1 MCVSSTNYDAAFAA
15 SCAHA
20 DTSCTYTKCAG
31 KLARAMRGISYP
43 MLFYGSLIKK
53 YSTFSPVYTMKHESY
68 MIITII
74 DIQQTPVK

>member
-1 MCVSSTNYDAAFAA
+1 
-15 SCAHA
+15 
-20 DTSCTYTKCAG
+20 
-31 KLARAMRGISYP
+31 MRGISYP